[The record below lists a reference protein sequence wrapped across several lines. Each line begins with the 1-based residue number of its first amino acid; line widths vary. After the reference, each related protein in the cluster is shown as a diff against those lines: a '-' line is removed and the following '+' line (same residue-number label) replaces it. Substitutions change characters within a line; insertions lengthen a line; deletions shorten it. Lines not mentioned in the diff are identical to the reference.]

1 MKLTRDET
9 HTIMCALEDYRG
21 LFIDDED
28 LYDHIKKLHKR
39 FAKKYERMKSKA
51 MKDYFKDM
59 GYQIGQ

>member
-1 MKLTRDET
+1 MMKLTRDET

-39 FAKKYERMKSKA
+39 FAKKYKKMKP
-51 MKDYFKDM
+51 KDIFPD
-59 GYQIGQ
+59 G

>member
-28 LYDHIKKLHKR
+28 LYKSIKKLHAK
-39 FAKKYERMKSKA
+39 FVKKYQKIKSK
-51 MKDYFKDM
+51 
-59 GYQIGQ
+59 GQLV